1 MIKAVI
7 FDLDNTLYDYD
18 AVHSAAFRR
27 LTDYAVQEL
36 GISAEAFLSL
46 HESANRLLTQRTGGN
61 CAATHNR
68 LLRYQILLEL
78 LGKPVHHAPR
88 MEQLYWSTLLDH
100 AVLSPGALDC
110 LTQLKAAGVRLG
122 IGTDMT
128 ADWQYLKLERLGL
141 LPLVDF
147 IVCSEEV
154 SAEKP
159 DPRFFRL
166 CLEKAGCP
174 AEECAFIGDSLP
186 KDVLGSRH
194 AGMRPFWYR
203 PQPDCPPLEEGIV
216 RIRRLDELPGLLL

>member
-1 MIKAVI
+1 MIKTVI

-18 AVHSAAFRR
+18 AAHSVAFRT
-27 LTDYAVQEL
+27 LINYAQEEFGL
-36 GISAEAFLSL
+36 SPETFLSL
-46 HESANRLLTQRTGGN
+46 QEDANRLLIQRTGGN
-61 CAATHNR
+61 CAAIHNR

-78 LGKPVHHAPR
+78 LGKPILHAPR

-100 AVLSPGALDC
+100 AVLSPGASDC
-110 LTQLKAAGVRLG
+110 LTQLKAAEIRLG

-128 ADWQYLKLERLGL
+128 ADWQYLKLERLGI
-141 LPLVDF
+141 LPLFDF

-166 CLEKAGCP
+166 CLEKAGCR
-174 AEECAFIGDSLP
+174 AEECAFVGDSLP
-186 KDVLGSRH
+186 KDVLGGRH
-194 AGMRPFWYR
+194 AGMPAFWYR
-203 PQPDCPPLEEGIV
+203 PQADCPSPEAGIV